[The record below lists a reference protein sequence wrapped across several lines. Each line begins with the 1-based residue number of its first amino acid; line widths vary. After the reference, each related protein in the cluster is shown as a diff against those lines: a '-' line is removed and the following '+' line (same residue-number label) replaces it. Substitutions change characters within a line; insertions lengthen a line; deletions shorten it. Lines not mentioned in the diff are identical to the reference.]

1 MAVYG
6 NHNPSGPISRL
17 RRMAA
22 QINARQHVQRGLARR
37 RSRLNYLRHRNQI
50 KRRAK
55 SRYRRVRHS
64 GVFHR
69 QQRHR
74 YLHPNQHR
82 RIRASLGIPFWSL
95 SLGWG
100 EVTDIFRSI
109 IQVST
114 REGIQH
120 LPYNLFLLDSVFF
133 GEDDI
138 DDFFSLLDVEMGVV
152 GSLPILE
159 GV

>member
-1 MAVYG
+1 VSVYG

-17 RRMAA
+17 RRMAL
-22 QINARQHVQRGLARR
+22 QINARQHIQHGMARR

-69 QQRHR
+69 QQKHR

-100 EVTDIFRSI
+100 EVTDIFHSI
-109 IQVST
+109 VQVST
-114 REGIQH
+114 RMGVLH
-120 LPYNLFLLDSVFF
+120 LPYDLFLLDCVFF
-133 GEDDI
+133 DNEDI
-138 DDFFSLLDVEMGVV
+138 DDFFALLDIEMGVA
-152 GSLPILE
+152 GSLPIPE
-159 GV
+159 CV